1 MSDESE
7 KRANSAEQG
16 LVGGVLGYF
25 VHNRVASNLALLLLV
40 VGGLLTISRIR
51 QEAFPAFD
59 LDTIEVKVG
68 YPSASPEEVEQGV
81 VLAVEEAV
89 RGVDGVKDVIATAK
103 EGLAV
108 VRIELLLGADE
119 SRALSDIKGAVD
131 RITSFP
137 LDAEE
142 PAVRLLVREEVPVSL
157 VVTGDVPE
165 STLRD
170 VAEQTRD
177 RLLQDD
183 RLTRVELR
191 SPPAREISIE
201 IPQASLRAYGLTL
214 QQVAQT
220 VRASSVEL
228 PGGAVKTRAGE
239 VLVRTSERK
248 NLGQEFAEIV
258 VASRPDGTVVRVRDL
273 GVVKDGFQED
283 GPVGS
288 YNGKRAVMIDLYR
301 VGDESPLTVAAAL
314 DDFIASNSA
323 ALPKG
328 VSYATWGSLSKS
340 YKGRIQ
346 LLANDGWQGLI
357 LVMLV
362 LGAFLNARL
371 AFWVWVGIP
380 TSFLGSILLMPLFNV
395 SFNMVSLFGFIIVLG
410 MLVDDAIVIGEA
422 AYHRYE
428 NGEPMAQAAVNAVR
442 DMAIPVV
449 CSVLTTTMSFS
460 PLLMVPGVSGKFL
473 RNIPLVVIMV
483 LIVSLF
489 ETLLFL
495 PAHLAHAKTGGTETG
510 FLRGANWV
518 QRHVNMGLNWFID
531 RVYSP
536 ILYGATRRRVL
547 TLAVAIGA
555 CVATIGLMAG
565 GRVKFTFMPVIEGD
579 VIDVFVRL
587 PFDAPRAETEAV
599 VHRIEEAAYRT
610 AAKHGAR
617 ENTIRGMFSAI
628 GIGGNHL
635 ANISLE
641 MPPMGERPIGSDD
654 FKKEW
659 QAMLGEVVGVETVSF
674 ESMRGPGGGKDIDVE
689 LSHQD
694 MTTLESAASELA
706 QGFEGYAGVLS
717 VDDGLAK
724 GKQQLNLKLT
734 PEALSLGLTPADI
747 GRQLR
752 GAFFGEEAVR
762 QQRARNEVRV
772 YVRRPRDERSSEN
785 DIERFLV
792 RTRDAGEM
800 PLTAAASMERGRAYT
815 EIERRN
821 GRRIIHVSADL
832 DTAVANAN
840 EVVAGV
846 SKKELKDIAAKYA
859 GLSYDFGSGQRGQRE
874 TVGSLATNYPL
885 VLLGIYVM
893 LAIAF
898 KSYWQPLP
906 VMIAIPFGWL
916 GAILGHAIMGYTLS
930 LISIMGIVALTG
942 VVVNSSLVLIDGV
955 NDMQRSEGL
964 KSLDAI
970 RQSSLRRFRPIM
982 LTSATTFLGLLP
994 MLTETSAQ
1002 ARFLIPMAISLAFGI
1017 FFSTALSLL
1026 VVPAGFL
1033 VVEELVAFCAR
1044 VYHNLMSDD
1053 DPWDK
1058 APRENPAE

>member
-1 MSDESE
+1 MSVDSSQPP
-7 KRANSAEQG
+7 APSTS
-16 LVGGVLGYF
+16 VGVLGYL
-25 VHNRVASNLALLLLV
+25 VHNRVASNLALVLLA
-40 VGGLLTISRIR
+40 VGGLLTMFKIR

-59 LDTIEVKVG
+59 LDTIEVKVA
-68 YPSASPEEVEQGV
+68 YPGASPEEVEQGV
-81 VLAVEEAV
+81 VLVIEEAV
-89 RGVDGVKDVIATAK
+89 RSINGVKDVISTAREGSAT
-103 EGLAV
+103 

-119 SRALSDIKGAVD
+119 SRALSDVKGAVD

-137 LDAEE
+137 LDAEA
-142 PAVRLLVREEVPVSL
+142 PAVRLLIREEIPVSL
-157 VVTGDVPE
+157 IVAGDVEE
-165 STLRD
+165 STLRE

-177 RLLQDD
+177 RLLQDE
-183 RLTRVELR
+183 RLTRAELR
-191 SPPAREISIE
+191 SPPPREISIE
-201 IPQASLRAYGLTL
+201 IPQASLRSFGLTL
-214 QQVAQT
+214 QQVASA

-239 VLVRTSERK
+239 VLVRTAERK

-258 VASRPDGTVVRVRDL
+258 VTSRPDGTAVRVRDL
-273 GVVKDGFQED
+273 GQVRDGFQED
-283 GPVGS
+283 GPVGV
-288 YNGKRAVMIDLYR
+288 YNGKRAVMVDLYR
-301 VGDESPLTVAAAL
+301 VGDETPLAVAAAL
-314 DDFIASNSA
+314 DDFIAANSA
-323 ALPKG
+323 SLPKG
-328 VSYATWGSLSKS
+328 VSYAIWGNLSKN

-346 LLANDGWQGLI
+346 LLQNDGLQGLI
-357 LVMLV
+357 LVMCV
-362 LGAFLNARL
+362 LGSFLNARL

-380 TSFLGSILLMPLFNV
+380 TSFLGSILLMPLFDV
-395 SFNMVSLFGFIIVLG
+395 SFNMISLFGFIIVLG

-422 AYHRYE
+422 AYHRFE
-428 NGEPMAQAAVNAVR
+428 NGEPMAQAAVNAVK

-449 CSVLTTTMSFS
+449 CSVLTTTMSFA
-460 PLLMVPGVSGKFL
+460 PLLFVPGVSGKFL

-495 PAHLAHAKTGGTETG
+495 PAHLAHAKTGGKETG
-510 FLRGANWV
+510 FLHAANWV
-518 QRHVNMGLNWFID
+518 QRHVNRGLTWFVEK
-531 RVYSP
+531 VYTP
-536 ILYGATRRRVL
+536 ILFGATRRRIL
-547 TLAVAIGA
+547 TLGVALGA
-555 CVATIGLMAG
+555 FVATLGLMAG
-565 GRVKFTFMPVIEGD
+565 GRVKFTFMPQIEGD

-587 PFDAPRAETEAV
+587 PFDAPREETEAV
-599 VHRIEEAAYRT
+599 VHRIEQAAYAT
-610 AAKHGAR
+610 AQKHGGKSK
-617 ENTIRGMFSAI
+617 TIVGMFSTV

-635 ANISLE
+635 ANVSLE
-641 MPPMGERPIGSDD
+641 MPPMGERSIGSEQ

-659 QAMLGEVVGVETVSF
+659 QDALGEVIGVETVSF
-674 ESMRGPGGGKDIDVE
+674 EAMRGPGGGKDIDVE

-694 MTTLESAASELA
+694 MATLELAAAELA
-706 QGFEGYAGVLS
+706 RGFATYNGVVS
-717 VDDGLAK
+717 VDDGLAR

-734 PEALSLGLTPADI
+734 PEAVSAGLTPAEI

-772 YVRRPRDERSSEN
+772 YVRRPRDERSSED

-792 RTRDAGEM
+792 RTAGNAEM
-800 PLTAAASMERGRAYT
+800 PLSAAANFDRGRAYT
-815 EIERRN
+815 EVERRN
-821 GRRIIHVSADL
+821 GRRIIHVTVDL
-832 DTAVANAN
+832 DTSIANAN
-840 EVVAGV
+840 EVVA
-846 SKKELKDIAAKYA
+846 SATKRELAQLSENYA

-874 TVGSLATNYPL
+874 TIGSLMRNYPL

-893 LAIAF
+893 LAVAF

-942 VVVNSSLVLIDGV
+942 VVVNSSLVMIDGV
-955 NDMQRSEGL
+955 NDMRQNEGL

-970 RQSSLRRFRPIM
+970 RQSCIRRFRPIM

-1017 FFSTALSLL
+1017 FFATAISLL
-1026 VVPAGFL
+1026 AVPAGFL
-1033 VVEELVAFCAR
+1033 VVEETVQFVGR
-1044 VYHNLMSDD
+1044 IYGHLMGDAAWPS
-1053 DPWDK
+1053 P
-1058 APRENPAE
+1058 ENEKPAE